1 MKILTTPEER
11 FADLPGFPFQPRYLE
26 VAPGLRMHY
35 VDEGPRDGKPVLM
48 LHGEPTWSY
57 LYRHMIPPVAAAGLR
72 VLAPDLIGFG
82 RSDKPASAGD
92 YSYAAQ
98 VAWMKS
104 WMEQLNLKEI
114 TLVCQDW
121 GSLIGLR
128 LAAENEARFAR
139 ILVGNGGLP
148 TGDGRV
154 PSAFKIWKN
163 FSIYSP
169 IFPIGRIVQAG
180 TRRRLSRAERAAYD
194 APFPANRYKA
204 GARTYPSLV
213 PVSPG
218 DPAAPANR
226 KAWEVFERWNK
237 PFITC
242 FSDGDP
248 ITRGFDRRFRERV
261 PGAEGQPHATLHG
274 GHFLQEDDPQIFAKL
289 IVDSC
294 GRS

>member
-1 MKILTTPEER
+1 MKVLRTPEAC
-11 FADLPGFPFQPRYLE
+11 FADLPDFPFRAQYLD
-26 VAPGLRMHY
+26 VAEGLRMHF

-82 RSDKPASAGD
+82 RSDKPESPSD

-98 VAWMKS
+98 VAWMKR
-104 WMEQLNLKEI
+104 WMEQLDLKDI

-139 ILVGNGGLP
+139 VLVGNGGLP
-148 TGDGRV
+148 TGDGRIPV
-154 PSAFKIWKN
+154 AFKLWKN
-163 FSIYSP
+163 FSVYSP
-169 IFPIGRIVQAG
+169 WFPIGRIVQAG
-180 TRRRLSRAERAAYD
+180 TRRRLSDAERAAYD

-204 GARTYPSLV
+204 AARTYPSLV
-213 PVSPG
+213 PVSPE

-226 KAWEVFERWNK
+226 HAWTVFERWQK

-248 ITRGFDRRFRERV
+248 ITRGFDRRFRERI
-261 PGAEGQPHATLHG
+261 PGAKGQPHPTLRG
-274 GHFLQEDDPQIFAKL
+274 GHFLQEDDPQTFARL
-289 IVDSC
+289 IIQSC
-294 GRS
+294 AKT